1 MKQLG
6 IWCLIILGMLLAVP
20 MVTVFGGGF
29 YDASLLAN
37 VQTMNTGGEDIESK
51 EDEKELISALAKMV
65 SVDEQEE
72 VLKAHAVM
80 IRTYRMRRKL
90 GIVSEGELSYMTQE
104 EMKTLWQKD
113 YDKNYKRLEDA
124 VKETSGLVM
133 YCNNELIEPIYHK
146 ASAGMTRDAKG
157 IYNMDIPYLKPV
169 VSEDEAVEDIIVTKE
184 EVVSTLQSVYPTLVV
199 QPSFL
204 EQQIQIIAKDQGG
217 YIESLQVGNSIID
230 GESFRKLF
238 KLPSA
243 CFTMS
248 YDDTSIQFRVKGIGH
263 GVGLSQEGAIR
274 MAKAGATYEEILKY
288 YYTDIEIKNF

>member
-1 MKQLG
+1 M
-6 IWCLIILGMLLAVP
+6 
-20 MVTVFGGGF
+20 
-29 YDASLLAN
+29 
-37 VQTMNTGGEDIESK
+37 
-51 EDEKELISALAKMV
+51 
-65 SVDEQEE
+65 
-72 VLKAHAVM
+72 
-80 IRTYRMRRKL
+80 
-90 GIVSEGELSYMTQE
+90 
-104 EMKTLWQKD
+104 
-113 YDKNYKRLEDA
+113 
-124 VKETSGLVM
+124 
-133 YCNNELIEPIYHK
+133 
-146 ASAGMTRDAKG
+146 
-157 IYNMDIPYLKPV
+157 PYLKPV

>member
-6 IWCLIILGMLLAVP
+6 IWCLIIVGMLIAVP
-20 MVTVFGGGF
+20 MTIVFGGGF

-37 VQTMNTGGEDIESK
+37 VQMMDTDGESVDQK

-65 SVDEQEE
+65 SADEQEE
-72 VLKAHAVM
+72 VLKAYAVM
-80 IRTYRMRRKL
+80 IRTYRARRKT

-104 EMKTLWQKD
+104 EMKALWQKD
-113 YDKNYKRLEDA
+113 YDKNYKRLENA
-124 VKETSGLVM
+124 VQATAGLVM
-133 YCNNELIEPIYHK
+133 YSNGELIEPIYHK

-157 IYNMDIPYLKPV
+157 IYQMEIPYLKPV
-169 VSEDEAVEDIIVTKE
+169 ASEDGAVEEVSILKEDLVT
-184 EVVSTLQSVYPTLVV
+184 TLQGIYPTIVV
-199 QPSFL
+199 QPTVL
-204 EQQIQIIAKDQGG
+204 EQQIQIIAKDEGG

-248 YDDTSIQFRVKGIGH
+248 YDDTAIKFQVKGIGH
-263 GVGLSQEGAIR
+263 GVGLSQEGAVR
-274 MAKAGATYEEILKY
+274 MAKEGSSYEQILKY
-288 YYTDIEIKNF
+288 YYKDVEIKNF